1 VTNRAIIL
9 TGFDPAIHTGGIEI
23 YTNALIDLLRQ
34 LKFMVDVHYADQY
47 RNNLGLR
54 HEWCGKLYEM
64 GQALSRQDER
74 TARVA
79 ILNGYYGGG
88 YRPKRIPTCT
98 IFHSTHAGYAEA
110 IRGLVP
116 RSTYLTIRYMVGEMM
131 ERSAALGAKVI
142 AVSEEVRDE
151 LRKWYGLKDVV
162 VIPNPV
168 DTHFFQRLADRSAL
182 RERLDIPSEAFVGL
196 YAGRWELA
204 KGRDV
209 VERLIKDI
217 PDMWWLLALATG
229 GDGPLPEGPQIKICK
244 EADRQRMREFYSLAD
259 FMIFPS
265 RYEGFGLSPAEA
277 MSCGLPVVGTPVGFL
292 RSVYLQKEFASLCL
306 PLTGKAGDGSVIG
319 KAKEIIHSFVK
330 GEMRWQRLS
339 SEGRLFV
346 QRVCGLDL
354 WNREMRA
361 TISSL
366 A

>member
-1 VTNRAIIL
+1 MTNKAIIL
-9 TGFDPAIHTGGIEI
+9 TGFDPATHTGGIET

-34 LKFMVDVHYADQY
+34 LKFNVQVHYADQY
-47 RNNLGLR
+47 QNSLGLK

-64 GQALSRQDER
+64 GQALSRQDDQTVR
-74 TARVA
+74 LA

-110 IRGLVP
+110 IRDFVP
-116 RSTYLTIRYMVGEMM
+116 RSTYLSIKYMVGEMM

-142 AVSEEVRDE
+142 AVSEDVRDE
-151 LRKWYGLKDVV
+151 LRKWYGLKDVM

-168 DTHFFQRLADRSAL
+168 DTRFFQRLTDRGAL
-182 RERLDIPSEAFVGL
+182 RKKLNIPSEACVGL

-209 VERLIKDI
+209 VEKLIKEI
-217 PDMWWLLALATG
+217 PDIWWVLAIATG

-244 EADRQRMREFYSLAD
+244 EADRQNMRELFSLAD

-277 MSCGLPVVGTPVGFL
+277 MACGLPVVGTPVGFL

-306 PLTGKAGDGSVIG
+306 PLTGKAKADAVIS
-319 KAKEIIHSFVK
+319 KAKETIHSLMKV
-330 GEMRWQRLS
+330 EMRWQRLS
-339 SEGRLFV
+339 SEGRMFV
-346 QRVCGLDL
+346 QRVCGLES
-354 WNREMRA
+354 WTREMRA
-361 TISSL
+361 TIHSL

>member
-1 VTNRAIIL
+1 MTNRAIIL
-9 TGFDPAIHTGGIEI
+9 TGFDPATYIGGIET

-34 LKFMVDVHYADQY
+34 LKFNVDVHYADQY
-47 RNNLGLR
+47 QNSLGLK
-54 HEWCGKLYEM
+54 HEWFGKLYEM
-64 GQALSRQDER
+64 GQALSRQDDQTVR
-74 TARVA
+74 LA

-88 YRPKRIPTCT
+88 YRPKRVPTCT

-110 IRGLVP
+110 IRELVP
-116 RSTYLTIRYMVGEMM
+116 RSTYLTIKYMVGEMM
-131 ERSAALGAKVI
+131 ERSAALGAKVL
-142 AVSEEVRDE
+142 AVSEDVRDE
-151 LRKWYGLKDVV
+151 LHKWYGLKDVM

-168 DTHFFQRLADRSAL
+168 GTSFFQRLTGRGAL
-182 RERLDIPSEAFVGL
+182 RERLNIPSKAFVGL

-217 PDMWWLLALATG
+217 PDMWWVLAVATG
-229 GDGPLPEGPQIKICK
+229 GDGPLPKGPQIKICK
-244 EADRQRMREFYSLAD
+244 EADRQEMRELYSLAD

-292 RSVYLQKEFASLCL
+292 RNVYLQKEFASLCL
-306 PLTGKAGDGSVIG
+306 PLTGKAGAGSVIS
-319 KAKEIIHSFVK
+319 KAKETIHSLMK
-330 GEMRWQRLS
+330 GEMRWQGLS
-339 SEGRLFV
+339 EEGRLFV
-346 QRVCGLDL
+346 QRVCGIDL
-354 WNREMRA
+354 WNRKMRA

>member
-9 TGFDPAIHTGGIEI
+9 TGFDPAIHTGGIET
-23 YTNALIDLLRQ
+23 YTNVLIDLLRQ

-47 RNNLGLR
+47 RNSLGLR

-64 GQALSRQDER
+64 GQALSRQDDQ
-74 TARVA
+74 TVRVVV
-79 ILNGYYGGG
+79 LNGYYGGG

-151 LRKWYGLKDVV
+151 LRKWYGLKDVA

-168 DTHFFQRLADRSAL
+168 DTHFFQRLTGRDAL

-209 VERLIKDI
+209 VERLIEDV
-217 PDMWWLLALATG
+217 PDMWWLLAVATG
-229 GDGPLPEGPQIKICK
+229 CDGPLPEGPRIRICR
-244 EADRQRMREFYSLAD
+244 EADRRRMREFYSLAD

-292 RSVYLQKEFASLCL
+292 RNAYLQREFASLCL
-306 PLTGKAGDGSVIG
+306 PLAGNEGDGSVIG
-319 KAKEIIHSFVK
+319 KAKEIIHSLVK
-330 GEMRWQRLS
+330 GERRRQRLS
-339 SEGRLFV
+339 SEGRSFV
-346 QRVCGLDL
+346 QRICGIDS
-354 WNREMRA
+354 WNRKMRA